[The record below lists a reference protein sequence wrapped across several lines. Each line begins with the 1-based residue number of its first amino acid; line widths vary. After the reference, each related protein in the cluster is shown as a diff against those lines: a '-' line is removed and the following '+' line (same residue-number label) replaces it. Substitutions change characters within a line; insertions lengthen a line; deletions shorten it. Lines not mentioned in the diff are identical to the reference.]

1 MKEEREE
8 WRRTRVGGGSE
19 KSGRKLFRI
28 RSNVRPSGRT
38 CVRASVRSNVH
49 RSPSTSF
56 LTTLSRSFFSS
67 LCRHN
72 TTSTNNISQQSIVWC
87 KTSAIRK
94 SFERNENQQVR
105 LPC

>member
-19 KSGRKLFRI
+19 KSGRKLFR
-28 RSNVRPSGRT
+28 SNVRPSGRT
-38 CVRASVRSNVH
+38 CVRASVTSNVH

-72 TTSTNNISQQSIVWC
+72 TTSTNNISQQSTVWC

-94 SFERNENQQVR
+94 TFLVGFVAI
-105 LPC
+105 